1 MTIKH
6 LVISGGGPSGLLAYG
21 IASQLAKKGFWQL
34 SDIKSMYGCSIGAY
48 VSVLLAIGYEW
59 DWLDDYFIKRPWEKL
74 AAASTTR
81 LTDIYAKKCLLN
93 EHFCTEAITP
103 LLRGKELSESITL
116 KEFYAYNQ
124 IEIHMYAT
132 NINSAR
138 LEKID
143 ISYKT
148 HPELALVKAVRMS
161 MAFPV
166 IFEPI
171 LLDDFCYVDG
181 GLLNNF
187 PLNDCL
193 EQQQCAVDEILG
205 FKNQWQNQKQNINE
219 KSSIFDFLL
228 MLMKKMQA
236 SIDSEMD
243 QPDGKYIVHC
253 VIEDLSTLEKWAE
266 TLKSEEMRK
275 SIVEKGHA
283 QADGFLHKLAE
294 SKLAEAH
301 AHAHAHAHAD
311 TDADA
316 EAESKPATR

>member
-21 IASQLAKKGFWQL
+21 IASQLAKKGFWHL
-34 SDIKSMYGCSIGAY
+34 SEIKSMYGCSIGAY
-48 VSVLLAIGYEW
+48 LAVLLSLGYEW

-74 AAASTTR
+74 VAASTTR
-81 LTDIYAKKCLLN
+81 LTDIYDKKCLLN
-93 EHFCTEAITP
+93 AHFITESITP
-103 LLRGKELSESITL
+103 LLRGKELSETITL
-116 KEFYAYNQ
+116 KELYAQ
-124 IEIHMYAT
+124 THIEIHMYAT

-148 HPELALVKAVRMS
+148 HPDLKVVTALRMS
-161 MAFPV
+161 MAFPI
-166 IFEPI
+166 IFEPVCAI
-171 LLDDFCYVDG
+171 DAHDEAYCYVDG

-193 EQQQCAVDEILG
+193 EQQQCDIDEILG
-205 FKNQWQNQKQNINE
+205 FKNLWKNMKQNINE

-236 SIDSEMD
+236 SIDSEID
-243 QPDGKYIVHC
+243 QFDGKTIVHC
-253 VIEDLSTLEKWAE
+253 VIDDLSNLEKWAE
-266 TLKSEEMRK
+266 ALKSEEMRK

-283 QADGFLHKLAE
+283 QADSFWQKFNTDTN
-294 SKLAEAH
+294 
-301 AHAHAHAHAD
+301 AHAD
-311 TDADA
+311 ANA
-316 EAESKPATR
+316 KFKPATC

>member
-21 IASQLAKKGFWQL
+21 IASQLAKKGFWHL

-124 IEIHMYAT
+124 IELHMYAT

-166 IFEPI
+166 
-171 LLDDFCYVDG
+171 L
-181 GLLNNF
+181 
-187 PLNDCL
+187 
-193 EQQQCAVDEILG
+193 
-205 FKNQWQNQKQNINE
+205 
-219 KSSIFDFLL
+219 
-228 MLMKKMQA
+228 
-236 SIDSEMD
+236 
-243 QPDGKYIVHC
+243 
-253 VIEDLSTLEKWAE
+253 
-266 TLKSEEMRK
+266 
-275 SIVEKGHA
+275 
-283 QADGFLHKLAE
+283 
-294 SKLAEAH
+294 
-301 AHAHAHAHAD
+301 
-311 TDADA
+311 
-316 EAESKPATR
+316 